1 MKKSM
6 VLGSAMFAVA
16 ATFVAGCD
24 KSEAEVQNT
33 DVNIAV
39 EQVAAPE
46 AGEVALEMPA
56 MPAGVQS
63 DVVALPPPPKDTDVI
78 ASVGDAQMTWAE
90 LTKQVDE
97 MVALVTSYSG
107 RPIPSSELP
116 QAKQE
121 FRRSLVQKFVV
132 ENVITQ
138 AAAKEGIA
146 LDEAYLA
153 TEIAAIEKETG
164 KKFDELL
171 AEHPAGA
178 ERAKE
183 LIEKGML
190 EKRLLDE
197 KVFSQIVVSA
207 EEVQAALDKNVAEV
221 ALANET
227 MADYAKQIAETP
239 ASFETLVAANSMVK
253 VPIEQPEAMMERI
266 FGAAWATINAT
277 PEGAVTPVLD
287 VEGAKA
293 IVKMGKR
300 TAAADADA
308 AAAKAKIDAIRT
320 RLLAGEDF
328 ATLAAENSDCPSGQ
342 RGGDL
347 GSFGKGMMVPE
358 FEKAAYEQEVGVIG
372 EVVKTNFGYH
382 IVKVTERDD
391 AAGTVR
397 ASHILVK
404 TESTPA
410 TVSVTALIVPVP
422 PATTAEVIREEM
434 IEQRKRQA
442 AMEYFNAQRK
452 ALNVQSTL
460 FPELAADPVR

>member
-1 MKKSM
+1 MKKT
-6 VLGSAMFAVA
+6 VLLGSAMLAAVTVMSAGCEKAVNETPAQGAETIAVA
-16 ATFVAGCD
+16 
-24 KSEAEVQNT
+24 
-33 DVNIAV
+33 
-39 EQVAAPE
+39 
-46 AGEVALEMPA
+46 
-56 MPAGVQS
+56 PAGVQS
-63 DVVALPPPPKDTDVI
+63 NVVALPPLPKDTDVVV
-78 ASVGDAQMTWAE
+78 SVGDKQMTWADLNQQVEE
-90 LTKQVDE
+90 LIK
-97 MVALVTSYSG
+97 MVTTYSG
-107 RPIPSSELP
+107 RPIPSEELP

-121 FRRSLVQKFVV
+121 FRRQIAQNFVV
-132 ENVITQ
+132 ENVIKQ
-138 AAAKEGIA
+138 AAAKEGVVI
-146 LDEAYLA
+146 DDAYRA
-153 TEIAAIEKETG
+153 AEIAKIEQDSGQKI
-164 KKFDELL
+164 DALL
-171 AEHPAGA
+171 AQHPGGKDKAM
-178 ERAKE
+178 ETLE
-183 LIEKGML
+183 NSLI

-197 KVFSQIVVSA
+197 KIFSKIQIA
-207 EEVQAALDKNVAEV
+207 DAEVQAAVEKNQAEI
-221 ALANET
+221 ALAAESMN
-227 MADYAKQIAETP
+227 DYAKQIAENP
-239 ASFETLVAANSMVK
+239 AAFEDLVQANSVVK
-253 VPIEQPEAMMERI
+253 TPIEQPEAMMSRI
-266 FGAAWATINAT
+266 FGDAWATINAT